1 MNCIACGLE
10 LSGFA
15 KFCSACGA
23 AQPAAPAPEAEPE
36 PAASAEP
43 AALPLAPE
51 PRPEPHPEPEPELTP
66 ELAPE
71 PQAPTKPRA
80 NRSVGVAI
88 LALALLVAAGFW
100 FLNRGSHDASDA
112 EPGAA
117 GHAPAAKADHGPA
130 HQAAASDATSS
141 TRQDADPANSGS
153 QRKIAEML
161 KKYTEESMADAENRY
176 QAKQAAKKL
185 NPTPRFVE
193 IPPDD
198 GNIKVEFTV
207 NLSDPGERHYFQT
220 KIVLRTLDAASEKAI
235 VSMRPVLNSKIIIV
249 LTGRTLAETSSAAGK
264 VAIANDVALVANA
277 VLDPLLTLIYILQS
291 EPTDETI
298 ASLVRIGAIP
308 KRLDDGTKCCSAAM
322 KEAARRFWPLTP
334 SDLPVDSALFKS
346 FVLQ

>member
-10 LSGFA
+10 LTGFA

-23 AQPAAPAPEAEPE
+23 AQPAAPAPEAEQE
-36 PAASAEP
+36 PAASAAP

-51 PRPEPHPEPEPELTP
+51 PRPEPHPE
-66 ELAPE
+66 LAPE
-71 PQAPTKPRA
+71 PEPEPAAEPQAPAKPRA
-80 NRSVGVAI
+80 SRFVGVAI

-100 FLNRGSHDASDA
+100 FLNRGSHGAGDA
-112 EPGAA
+112 ETGAA
-117 GHAPAAKADHGPA
+117 GHAPAAKSDHGSA
-130 HQAAASDATSS
+130 HQAAATDATGS
-141 TRQDADPANSGS
+141 THQDADAANSGS
-153 QRKIAEML
+153 QRKVAEML
-161 KKYTEESMADAENRY
+161 KKYAEESMADAEKRY

-207 NLSDPGERHYFQT
+207 NLSDEGEKHYFQT

-235 VSMRPVLNSKIIIV
+235 VDMRPVLNSKIIMV
-249 LTGRTLAETSSAAGK
+249 LTGRTMAETSSTAGR
-264 VAIANDVALVANA
+264 VAIANEVALVANA